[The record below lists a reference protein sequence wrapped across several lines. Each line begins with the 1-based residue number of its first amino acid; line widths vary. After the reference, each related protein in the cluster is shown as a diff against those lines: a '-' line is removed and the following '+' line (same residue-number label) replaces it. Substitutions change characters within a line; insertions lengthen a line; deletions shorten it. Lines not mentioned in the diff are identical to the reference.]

1 MFKLYTISQAGGQT
15 LLKCWWL
22 GGHLPATLLKWPRLS
37 EKGEVGSPSW
47 RTSDSFAR
55 PDGHGWSG
63 RNNKWCTGYSGGS
76 SSWIPACHGKAA
88 FGYRPAARN
97 EQNPDLCRASSSRG
111 WRNAPFG
118 NKEFQ
123 PKVRSPRSP
132 LWEWNRWVG
141 LAFSKTVVKR
151 KSPNA
156 LKGPPLEKKGAKP
169 DLPINAAYVVHKTAC
184 KHGLADKGCQYA
196 DKCRF
201 AHAVLRAKDGRCFN
215 CSGKGHSRRECA
227 SGKRSESRESQSESE
242 QDGDAGAPES
252 IEGGLDEAE
261 TAVQI
266 IPEDAQAVQEVNH
279 LLKGIAGPM
288 LKSVGI
294 SKLKEQVS
302 SMEVLRTPSER
313 EPATRS
319 RTQCRSRLNWLT
331 EPRSSTKIPWME
343 RFYRRHR

>member
-1 MFKLYTISQAGGQT
+1 MVMAGVVATISDALATVGGAQAGYRLAMVRQHLGIDLRPGMNKIRT
-15 LLKCWWL
+15 LQSFFK
-22 GGHLPATLLKWPRLS
+22 PRLKKCSIRQQGVPAQGSQPKITALGVKSMSVPGVQQNGCQKEES
-37 EKGEVGSPSW
+37 ERAE
-47 RTSDSFAR
+47 
-55 PDGHGWSG
+55 
-63 RNNKWCTGYSGGS
+63 GS
-76 SSWIPACHGKAA
+76 STG
-88 FGYRPAARN
+88 
-97 EQNPDLCRASSSRG
+97 
-111 WRNAPFG
+111 
-118 NKEFQ
+118 
-123 PKVRSPRSP
+123 
-132 LWEWNRWVG
+132 
-141 LAFSKTVVKR
+141 
-151 KSPNA
+151 
-156 LKGPPLEKKGAKP
+156 KKGSQTRFA
-169 DLPINAAYVVHKTAC
+169 DQCDVVHKTAC
-184 KHGLADKGCQYA
+184 KHGLTDKGCQYA

-302 SMEVLRTPSER
+302 WMEVLRTPSER

-331 EPRSSTKIPWME
+331 EPRSSTKIP
-343 RFYRRHR
+343 